1 MLNNIKKIIINF
13 KIYKNFLSLKKEKDF
28 LQIKGFFGKIFLK
41 IPENIIIRV
50 DDDFIF
56 LYFYSEES
64 KKLKYFYT
72 IIVFSLIS
80 VLFNHFVNVSIKGIG
95 FKFDFLKKDNN
106 LLVFNGNRLPIIF
119 KIPYGIN
126 ILMNENFVNISI
138 FGCDFVL
145 LNNFVNNIKKM
156 SISSKYKKIGIFLEP
171 RL

>member
-56 LYFYSEES
+56 LYFYNEES